1 MTILRPLLRIPL
13 GIVRLLLK
21 LLRRSVK
28 LTLMVAAAAALLM
41 LLDTLLLDADN
52 DRPDSS

>member
-52 DRPDSS
+52 DRPDSL

>member
-1 MTILRPLLRIPL
+1 MIVLRTLLRIPL

-21 LLRRSVK
+21 LLRKSAK
-28 LTLMVAAAAALLM
+28 LTLMAAAAGALLM

-52 DRPDSS
+52 DRPIS